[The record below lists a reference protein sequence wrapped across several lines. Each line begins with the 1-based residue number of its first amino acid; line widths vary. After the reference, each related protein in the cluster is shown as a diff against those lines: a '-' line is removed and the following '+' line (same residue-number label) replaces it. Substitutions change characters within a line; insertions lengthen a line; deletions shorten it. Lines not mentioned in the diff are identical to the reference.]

1 MRPFTDRPNNG
12 YRVLRNSISCLLGE
26 GYGCGIDLTHF
37 VAQTPWLQHMS
48 RRRKR
53 VGDDDFSTGLDES
66 LVHLAHDLGMR
77 HDGAGAPDFSIHWYP
92 GLFQFGPHAAIDNN
106 GQPIAAQ
113 SFLNPTHFTCHRD
126 PNGSVLCF
134 LTWLFGVARID

>member
-1 MRPFTDRPNNG
+1 
-12 YRVLRNSISCLLGE
+12 
-26 GYGCGIDLTHF
+26 
-37 VAQTPWLQHMS
+37 MS

-92 GLFQFGPHAAIDNN
+92 RLFQFGPHATIDNN
-106 GQPIAAQ
+106 RQPIAAQ
-113 SFLNPTHFTCHRD
+113 SFLNPTHFTCHKD
-126 PNGSVLCF
+126 PNGSGSCF
-134 LTWLFGVARID
+134 LTWLFGAARID